1 MGSCGRGK
9 LRKFIIEADGFPD
22 LPGMMLVVVEAL
34 KSLGGSA
41 SIQELDEQVV
51 ELEAISEDE
60 QSLMMPNGQY
70 RRLNYYLAWARTY
83 LKRGKA
89 LENSS
94 RGVWALTELGEKITT
109 LAQTQQIHKQVNA
122 EERERARLKRLADKN
137 KNGAVLAAAATMD
150 ISTDIDG
157 IVDADWRA
165 ELLNAL
171 LKIEPDAFERLSQ
184 RLLREAG
191 FVKVEVRGKT
201 GDGGIDGVG
210 VLRVNLVS
218 FQVYFQCKR
227 WKGSVGAKDIRDF
240 RGALMG
246 RADKGLFITTGN
258 FTSQASDEAIR
269 DGAIA
274 IDLID
279 GERLCDLLKQ
289 YELGVKTETVEKVTV
304 TADWF
309 KGL

>member
-1 MGSCGRGK
+1 M
-9 LRKFIIEADGFPD
+9 RKFIIEADGFPD

-109 LAQTQQIHKQVNA
+109 LVQTQQIHKQVNA
-122 EERERARLKRLADKN
+122 EERERARLKRLADKD
-137 KNGAVLAAAATMD
+137 KNGAVLAAPATMD
-150 ISTDIDG
+150 ISTDIDE

-171 LKIEPDAFERLSQ
+171 LKIEPEAFERLSQ

-240 RGALMG
+240 RGALQG

-258 FTSQASDEAIR
+258 FTFQASDEATR

-289 YELGVKTETVEKVTV
+289 YELGVKTETVEKVIV
-304 TADWF
+304 SADWF